1 MFIVDSLA
9 NQDL

>member
-1 MFIVDSLA
+1 VDSLA